1 MHIRRSKKKFFLS
14 ETFTDGRDGEWWRKR
29 RRREFKGKKHKK
41 VKGSLSPHHR
51 WRCVRRTWN
60 DHKRRKRHTMRKV
73 VRFNSPPDFSSLHIQ
88 PVYHIQSAIYY
99 YIWQNSEAII
109 IFHFPAD
116 NLDRV
121 WRSSLDG
128 RSWTHTCKEREREKK
143 EKSLVGCL
151 SRDGRRVFSFLI
163 YFPLFIFSL
172 ESRLAERGGSG
183 TYYYTLR
190 CSQVKRSTVGCL
202 QSFSCDQLAVIRRRL
217 SLSFRLSP
225 QNRI

>member
-1 MHIRRSKKKFFLS
+1 MAV
-14 ETFTDGRDGEWWRKR
+14 
-29 RRREFKGKKHKK
+29 RERTP
-41 VKGSLSPHHR
+41 VK
-51 WRCVRRTWN
+51 
-60 DHKRRKRHTMRKV
+60 
-73 VRFNSPPDFSSLHIQ
+73 
-88 PVYHIQSAIYY
+88 
-99 YIWQNSEAII
+99 
-109 IFHFPAD
+109 
-116 NLDRV
+116 
-121 WRSSLDG
+121 
-128 RSWTHTCKEREREKK
+128 REREKK
-143 EKSLVGCL
+143 RKSPWLVAFPEMG
-151 SRDGRRVFSFLI
+151 GGSFFFYI